1 MMIFKKSMPRRTFL
15 RGAGAAIAVPFLD
28 AMVPALAAS
37 SASSQLRVGFIYLP
51 VGRIMENWTPTAV
64 GSDYELT
71 PTLEPLAG
79 FREQMLVVSGLDVKA
94 ADLLPGERGGPHAR
108 PCAAYLTGAHPFP
121 DRVGISFDQ
130 LAARHLGQDTP
141 LASME
146 LGIDPPEWAGQG
158 AGDYSGFYTS
168 TVSWRTPTTPLPI
181 QNNPRTV
188 FERLFG
194 DTDTLDPETMRRR
207 IERKGSV
214 LDAVTARVN
223 AMKTSVRTPFAI
235 SSAASRRRSREPP
248 PITTRRRART

>member
-79 FREQMLVVSGLDVKA
+79 F
-94 ADLLPGERGGPHAR
+94 
-108 PCAAYLTGAHPFP
+108 LTGAHPFP

-223 AMKTSVRTPFAI
+223 AMKTSVRPFAI